1 MTHIRRF
8 AFAGALAALASP
20 AAAVSLDDYSSLIV
34 FGDSLSDPGNLFAQ
48 VGVPG
53 FPYFDGRF
61 SSGPVWAEYATDD
74 FAVSGN
80 FAFGGAQAATD
91 DDGIPDFAAQI
102 DLYESSPLGAVQ
114 GDDPLAAIWF
124 GANDL
129 FGAIPSGSFIEI
141 GAAAAAAV
149 ASISSG
155 IVDLATNSGIT
166 DFVVFNLPDLGLTP
180 LYSKVFPAASD
191 GASDATDFF
200 NVLLG
205 NAVAGLDALPGLDV
219 EIFDVNAL
227 FDDLVANPDAFGVTN
242 VTHPCNYISGD
253 PFVAAAAAAVAAEVG
268 DEVLCS
274 GDEVENRAF
283 FDLVHPNGQVHAELA
298 RRFGAEVEMTPIP
311 LPAGLPLLAVGL
323 GGLILAGRR
332 SARGRVAR

>member
-102 DLYESSPLGAVQ
+102 DLYQASPLGAVQ
-114 GDDPLAAIWF
+114 GDNPLAAIWF

-129 FGAIPSGSFIEI
+129 FGAIPSGSFTEI

-200 NVLLG
+200 NFLLG

>member
-74 FAVSGN
+74 FTVSGN

-102 DLYESSPLGAVQ
+102 DLYQASPLGAVQ
-114 GDDPLAAIWF
+114 GDNPLAAIWF

-129 FGAIPSGSFIEI
+129 FGAIPSGSFTEI